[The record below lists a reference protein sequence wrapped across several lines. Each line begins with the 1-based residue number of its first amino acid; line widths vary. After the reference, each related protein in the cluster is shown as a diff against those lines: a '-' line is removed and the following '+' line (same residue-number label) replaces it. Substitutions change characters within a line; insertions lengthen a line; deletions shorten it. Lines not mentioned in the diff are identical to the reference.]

1 MIELVIKKFL
11 DGQLDVPS
19 FFEHKP
25 NMPESYVILEKTGSG
40 GSDYVHSATF
50 AFQSYAPSLQKA
62 AELNEK
68 VKKVVEDLI
77 TVNEVS
83 GVHHNSDYNFTDT
96 ETKQYRYQAVYDINY
111 FKKGGVVLTTEARRQ
126 NTESTGGKNMTT
138 ASASNVTAAK
148 PKIGGA
154 VSTAP
159 AGTTL
164 PTNAK
169 TDLDAAFETL
179 GYISDDGLTNANS
192 PESKAIKAW
201 GGQTV
206 LSSQTEKKDT
216 FKYKLIEGLN
226 IEVLKEVYGPDNVS
240 GTLETGITV
249 KANGK
254 ELPEHC
260 LVIDTLLKNGY
271 VKRVVIPRGKV
282 SEIGEI
288 SYKDG
293 EPIGYELTIT
303 ALPDNSENTHYEYIQ
318 GA

>member
-1 MIELVIKKFL
+1 
-11 DGQLDVPS
+11 
-19 FFEHKP
+19 
-25 NMPESYVILEKTGSG
+25 
-40 GSDYVHSATF
+40 
-50 AFQSYAPSLQKA
+50 
-62 AELNEK
+62 
-68 VKKVVEDLI
+68 
-77 TVNEVS
+77 
-83 GVHHNSDYNFTDT
+83 
-96 ETKQYRYQAVYDINY
+96 
-111 FKKGGVVLTTEARRQ
+111 
-126 NTESTGGKNMTT
+126 MTT

-148 PKIGGA
+148 PKIGGGG
-154 VSTAP
+154 STAP